1 MKLTNETISVLKNF
15 STINANLMVKAGSS
29 LSTMS
34 AMKNIVAKADV
45 TEEFPSDFAIYDL
58 NEFLSALSL
67 FGKPDL
73 DFNNEFVNITEEGT
87 AKLMK
92 YWFSD
97 PSVVTTPSKEISMPS
112 TEVNFSLSSD
122 TLNEITKAAAVIG
135 APDMSLV
142 GTGMGAKLMVTDKK
156 NTTAN
161 AFETSVD
168 VGDVAANHGAEFKFW
183 FKVENLKL
191 IPGTY
196 EVQISSKKISHFTN
210 ISKIGT
216 GYVQYWIALE
226 PESSYIPRLDD
237 TNFNG

>member
-1 MKLTNETISVLKNF
+1 MKLTTETISVLKNF
-15 STINANLMVKAGSS
+15 STINANLMVKARSS

-45 TEEFPSDFAIYDL
+45 SEEFPSDFAIYDL

-73 DFNNEFVNITEEGT
+73 EFNNDFVIITEEGT
-87 AKLMK
+87 SKSLK

-112 TEVNFSLSSD
+112 TELTFSLSSD

-135 APDMSLV
+135 VPDMALA
-142 GTGMGAKLMVTDKK
+142 GGKLMVTDKK

-161 AFETSVD
+161 AYETSLD
-168 VGDVAANHGAEFKFW
+168 VGDVTADYKFW

-191 IPGTY
+191 IPGAY
-196 EVQISSKKISHFTN
+196 DVEVSSKKISHFTN
-210 ISKIGT
+210 TKLG
-216 GYVQYWIALE
+216 VQYWIALE
-226 PESSYIPRLDD
+226 PESSY
-237 TNFNG
+237 NG